1 MGNSIFSESK
11 PIGSPR
17 DSLFDKDVNRRVSE
31 TEKLEILFHTMPM
44 QVWYL
49 NDINTYGSAN
59 KAHADF
65 IGMKKED
72 LVLRDIKDIR
82 RGEEADICIKGNEK
96 VFREKTRIVTKSWL
110 HNSNGEKKLLRITK
124 NPKLNQK
131 GEIDFVVCSA
141 EDITDQYISKEQ
153 NYIKER
159 ILHSSI
165 DFTKELLT
173 NDDLYDALSKGIEML
188 GSATQVDRVYYWE
201 NHYDKDSDSWL
212 TSQKIEWCLGNIEQ
226 QINNPELQNI
236 PFEEVGDF
244 IEQLSN
250 NKSFN
255 SHIRD
260 ITDKNSNAKKLFE
273 AQGILSI
280 LVIPVFVNNE
290 FKGFIGFDSCNMEKE
305 WSKVEI
311 SLLKSFALLYEKAS
325 EKKLLEKRAAQAK
338 DNFNNFFDMIDDLLF
353 VLDLEGK
360 IIDVND
366 TALDRLNY
374 SRNEIIGES
383 VLLLHP
389 EDKRDEA
396 GKSIAE
402 LMARKSMACNVPAI
416 TKDGVEFPVETRVT
430 EGIWNEEKVFF
441 AVAKDRSELSMSE
454 EKFSKAFNNSGI
466 SMFISKAKNGE
477 IIDANDSCL
486 DLVGYERCEII
497 GKTIRHLDK
506 ICSGENQKAFREEL
520 AKNNKLSDMEVEISC
535 KGGVARKALI
545 SSWVLTI
552 NSEVCLLSS
561 IVDIT
566 ERSQYEEKLLE
577 LSNRDYLTGI
587 YNRRYVYERLE
598 EIIEEYKRNDKFFSV
613 CIIDIDDFKEI
624 NDTFGH
630 QAGDFV
636 LVELAEALNENLRLY
651 DMLGR
656 FGGEEFIFVIN
667 HCNGED
673 GNLVLE
679 RLLDIIRAKIFIV
692 EGKSVKLTFSAGI
705 AGCEEFAKNEIDINK
720 LVGLADKRMYSAKN
734 SGKNKIVYTDPLVRE
749 DR

>member
-17 DSLFDKDVNRRVSE
+17 DNLFDKDVNRRVSE

-212 TSQKIEWCLGNIEQ
+212 TSQRIEWCLGNIEQ

-305 WSKVEI
+305 WSEVEI
-311 SLLKSFALLYEKAS
+311 SLLKSFALLYGKAS
-325 EKKLLEKRAAQAK
+325 EKNLLEKSAAQAK

-396 GKSIAE
+396 GKSIAD
-402 LMARKSMACNVPAI
+402 LIARKSMACNVPAI
-416 TKDGVEFPVETRVT
+416 TKDGVTIPVETRVT
-430 EGIWNEEKVFF
+430 KGIWNESKVFF
-441 AVAKDRSELSMSE
+441 AVAK
-454 EKFSKAFNNSGI
+454 
-466 SMFISKAKNGE
+466 
-477 IIDANDSCL
+477 
-486 DLVGYERCEII
+486 
-497 GKTIRHLDK
+497 
-506 ICSGENQKAFREEL
+506 
-520 AKNNKLSDMEVEISC
+520 
-535 KGGVARKALI
+535 
-545 SSWVLTI
+545 
-552 NSEVCLLSS
+552 
-561 IVDIT
+561 DIT

-630 QAGDFV
+630 QAGDFI